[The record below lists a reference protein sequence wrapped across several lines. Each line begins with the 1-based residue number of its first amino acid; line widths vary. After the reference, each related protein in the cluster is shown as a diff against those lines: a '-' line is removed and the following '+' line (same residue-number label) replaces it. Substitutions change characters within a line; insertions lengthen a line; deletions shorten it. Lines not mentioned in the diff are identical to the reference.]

1 MGRGTVRILG
11 ILLGLP
17 FLASLLVLVLG
28 GCALMPTNGPASWDL
43 WAGQHD
49 PKSLPYALVRVTPR
63 VTGVL
68 AKTAPRLTGFFEDRR
83 RPSDIRFGVGD
94 IVSVTIFEASSGGLF
109 IPAEAGVRPGNFI
122 TIPNQAVDVQG
133 NISIPFAGAIR
144 ARGRTPV
151 EVQQAIV
158 DALKN
163 RAIEPQAV
171 VSLVEQKTSLISV
184 LGDVTRPSRFPA
196 SATPE
201 HLLDA
206 ITRAGGPASG
216 TLGGGQAASG
226 QDLWVMLEREGR
238 RALAPFGAL
247 IYEPVNNVYV
257 HANDTIYLYR
267 DPQTFL
273 AFGAFGTQQQIPF
286 GNWRLSLAEAMAKS
300 GGLTDAL
307 ADPAAVFLYR
317 GETRDVAEALGI
329 DCSKFEG
336 PIIPVIYN
344 FNFRNPAGYF
354 LATAFEMRNKD
365 VIYASNSVSV
375 EQTKFMTY
383 LDTINRTLNDPIT
396 TAINAYTLRNIVQ
409 STGATTTAI
418 ITNPAATIVTPGR

>member
-1 MGRGTVRILG
+1 
-11 ILLGLP
+11 
-17 FLASLLVLVLG
+17 
-28 GCALMPTNGPASWDL
+28 
-43 WAGQHD
+43 
-49 PKSLPYALVRVTPR
+49 
-63 VTGVL
+63 
-68 AKTAPRLTGFFEDRR
+68 
-83 RPSDIRFGVGD
+83 
-94 IVSVTIFEASSGGLF
+94 
-109 IPAEAGVRPGNFI
+109 
-122 TIPNQAVDVQG
+122 
-133 NISIPFAGAIR
+133 
-144 ARGRTPV
+144 
-151 EVQQAIV
+151 
-158 DALKN
+158 
-163 RAIEPQAV
+163 
-171 VSLVEQKTSLISV
+171 
-184 LGDVTRPSRFPA
+184 
-196 SATPE
+196 
-201 HLLDA
+201 
-206 ITRAGGPASG
+206 
-216 TLGGGQAASG
+216 
-226 QDLWVMLEREGR
+226 MLEREGR